1 MPVPVP
7 VPVPGSLAVAD
18 PDDLDRVLAAGAP
31 AGELTEDLV
40 RGRMRAALFGED
52 AVPVRLGRYTLL
64 ERLGAG
70 GMGTV
75 YAAWDAK
82 LDRRVALKLLR
93 PDAAKDAARARARL
107 LREAQALA
115 RLSHPNV
122 VAVFDVATWAAA
134 DDPERTHVLLAME
147 LVPGPTLGAWLDAA
161 PRPWREIL
169 GMFAQAGRG
178 LAAAHAAGIVHR
190 DFKPANVIVADDG
203 RARVVDFGLADVH
216 AADSERSQ
224 PPADSAAA
232 GTLDDDDYAAAVAP
246 ARSTIAVAGTPR
258 YMAPE
263 QHEGRA
269 VDPRS
274 DQYAFCVALWE
285 ALNGAPP
292 WRATTMPELYAAKL
306 AFANHLA
313 ADSRAP
319 AWVRRTLVRGL
330 QPEPDQRHASMDALL
345 AELDRDPAR
354 RLRRAALGAV
364 VVGSLAAA
372 GAMAMR
378 EPAATCRDGASRIAE
393 VWDETRATELAAA
406 FEATA
411 LPYAETTWQSAQA
424 ELDEW
429 SAEWIDAHRDACE
442 SHQRGEASDE
452 LLDLRMTCLEH
463 RRERLRALV
472 GVLAS
477 ADAGTVERA
486 VNAVQRLPGVAR
498 CADAT
503 ALRQQT
509 QPPEDPADAA
519 IVQAFERRLAEAEAL
534 LDAGRHAVALAL
546 ADSVF
551 ADYERGT
558 VEYEPVLADVRQLRG
573 DALSWLGRPAEARK
587 ELEAAAIV
595 AQESGSDL
603 RFATACAA
611 LVWEAGEILG
621 EYAAAE
627 NWGALGRAALTRSGG
642 DPEAERLLLNNLGA
656 MRTTQGRFT
665 EARELLEQARA
676 LVERTWGATDHR
688 PFVAE
693 VNLANVELQMG
704 EHAGA
709 AERYERAVSM
719 GTELLGATHPRVLIA
734 RGNLVS
740 ALAQSGRRTRALAEA
755 REIVDI
761 QERTLAPD
769 DVQLAF
775 SLQTLAGLETNQSR
789 HADACAHAERALAIF
804 DASQAGE
811 QFAMLPLVVLGRSHL
826 GLGDKAQSRLAFER
840 ALAIGERVHG
850 PDHFEVAAVRVELG
864 QLELD
869 DGRHDAAEIQWLAA
883 RRILAPLPG
892 LGHERGLAALY
903 LADLAQVRG
912 RHALAVAWGSIA
924 YAETIAA
931 GGATS
936 PQSGR
941 VALVMGRI
949 ALGLGMPELAIE
961 WLTRAQTVVDA
972 NDPTPTGTDV
982 ALAWADAEWALGRA
996 SAARQR
1002 VEAQRERALDDS
1014 ERARMDAWAKAH

>member
-1 MPVPVP
+1 
-7 VPVPGSLAVAD
+7 VAD
-18 PDDLDRVLAAGAP
+18 PDDLERVLAAGAP

-40 RGRMRAALFGED
+40 RGRLRASLFGED

-82 LDRRVALKLLR
+82 LDRKVALKLLR
-93 PDAAKDAARARARL
+93 PDAARDAARARARL

-134 DDPERTHVLLAME
+134 DDPDRTHVLLAME
-147 LVPGPTLGAWLDAA
+147 LVPGTTLGGWLGAA
-161 PRPWREIL
+161 SRHWREIL
-169 GMFAQAGRG
+169 RMFAQAGRG

-190 DFKPANVIVADDG
+190 DFKPANVIVGDDG
-203 RARVVDFGLADVH
+203 RARVVDFGLADVRT
-216 AADSERSQ
+216 ADSE
-224 PPADSAAA
+224 PSAPTQASSA
-232 GTLDDDDYAAAVAP
+232 SSGRLDDDDHASREVAVAH
-246 ARSTIAVAGTPR
+246 STIAIAGTPR

-269 VDPRS
+269 IDPRS
-274 DQYAFCVALWE
+274 DQYAFCVSLWE
-285 ALNGAPP
+285 ALHGEPP
-292 WRATTMPELYAAKL
+292 WRAATMPELYAAKL
-306 AFANHLA
+306 AFGERVA

-330 QPEPDQRHASMDALL
+330 QPEPAARHPSMDALL

-354 RLRRAALGAV
+354 RLGRVALGLV
-364 VVGSLAAA
+364 VVGSVGTAVALAVRSPSAA
-372 GAMAMR
+372 C
-378 EPAATCRDGASRIAE
+378 EEGASRIAG
-393 VWDETRATELAAA
+393 VWDGTRADEIAGAFAA
-406 FEATA
+406 TSV
-411 LPYAETTWQSAQA
+411 PYAETTWQSARH

-429 SAEWIDAHRDACE
+429 ASEWIDAHRHACE
-442 SHQRGEASDE
+442 SHRRGEASDE

-472 GVLAS
+472 DVLAS

-509 QPPEDPADAA
+509 PPPEDPEEAA
-519 IVQAFERRLAEAEAL
+519 VVRALERRLADAEAA
-534 LDAGRHAVALAL
+534 LDAGRHAAALEL
-546 ADSVF
+546 ADGVL
-551 ADYERGT
+551 ADYERGGID
-558 VEYEPVLADVRQLRG
+558 YRIVLADARQLRG
-573 DALSWLGRPAEARK
+573 DALSWLGRSTEARD

-595 AQESGSDL
+595 AQEGGSDL

-611 LVWEAGEILG
+611 LVWEVGELLG
-621 EYAAAE
+621 EHAAAE
-627 NWGALGRAALTRSGG
+627 DWAALGRAAVTRAGG

-656 MRTTQGRFT
+656 MRTTQGEFA
-665 EARELLEQARA
+665 EARELLEDARA
-676 LVERTWGATDHR
+676 LVERTWGAEDHR
-688 PFVAE
+688 AFVAE
-693 VNLANVELQMG
+693 VNLANVELQIG
-704 EHAGA
+704 EHTAA
-709 AERYERAVSM
+709 AERYERAVAM
-719 GTELLGATHPRVLIA
+719 GTALLGDTHPRVLIA

-740 ALAQSGRRTRALAEA
+740 ALSEGGQRTRALTEA
-755 REIVDI
+755 REIVEI
-761 QERTLAPD
+761 QESSLAPGD
-769 DVQLAF
+769 PQLAF
-775 SLQTLAGLETNQSR
+775 SLQTLASLETNQSR
-789 HADACAHAERALAIF
+789 HADARAHAERALAIF

-811 QFAMLPLVVLGRSHL
+811 QFAMLPLVVLGRSQL
-826 GLGDKAQSRLAFER
+826 GLGDVAQARRSFER

-869 DGRHDAAEIQWLAA
+869 EGRLDAAETQWLAA
-883 RRILAPLPG
+883 RRILAPFAG
-892 LGHERGLAALY
+892 LGRERGLTALY
-903 LADLAQVRG
+903 LADLADVRDQ
-912 RHALAVAWGSIA
+912 HALAVAWGSVA
-924 YAETIAA
+924 FAETIAA
-931 GGATS
+931 GGAMA

-949 ALGLGMPELAIE
+949 ALGLEMPELAIE
-961 WLTRAQTVVDA
+961 WLARAQTVVDA
-972 NDPTPTGTDV
+972 NDPGPTGTDV

-996 SAARQR
+996 GAARER
-1002 VEAQRERALDDS
+1002 IRAQLERALDEA
-1014 ERARMDAWAKAH
+1014 ERARMDAWSRAHE